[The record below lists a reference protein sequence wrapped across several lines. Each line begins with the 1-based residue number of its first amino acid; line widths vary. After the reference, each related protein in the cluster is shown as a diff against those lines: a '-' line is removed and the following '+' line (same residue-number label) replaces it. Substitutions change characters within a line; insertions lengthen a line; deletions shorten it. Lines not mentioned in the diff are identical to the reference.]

1 MESKRKR
8 IQTEKAAE
16 NQQASERA
24 ANKRVKL
31 QKTYEERGLNLLNE
45 ALQTIEADIE
55 AANSELNP
63 TEIAKSQQLEKY
75 RNRALNSKSPAIVF
89 AVRLYGP
96 EAVAKFLIK
105 KKAVR
110 YMFAPAD
117 NTGQCVRAG
126 VGVPSKCWLCDYP
139 LLKPDGSQ
147 FDTIA
152 CEHILPVVQGV
163 MFADIALSKLPSTST
178 PELVRAEY
186 EWAHAVCNGP
196 KSASVFIKET
206 RDGSGKLTGWTADTD
221 VIEQTLRE
229 TIPGIQSKDIDG
241 GKLSTL
247 AARNAWV
254 TDRIPKIIERLSP
267 ILTRINHPDSDS
279 ARMIALF
286 GMGKLLDSE
295 RLASTEKLD
304 QAAYNRYVDQVLN
317 TAQNITEQNG
327 SKRRRTKRKRGVTRK
342 RKNNKGK

>member
-1 MESKRKR
+1 MASKRKI

-16 NQQASERA
+16 NKQASEQA
-24 ANKRVKL
+24 AIKKAKR

-139 LLKPDGSQ
+139 LLKPDGTQ

-241 GKLSTL
+241 GELSTL
-247 AARNAWV
+247 AAQNAWV

-327 SKRRRTKRKRGVTRK
+327 SKRRRTKRKRSRRFTSRK
-342 RKNNKGK
+342 